1 MYLEKNLSMADL
13 WQRDWGSY
21 KFTGRLLRS
30 DIAWTLVTF
39 SLLGGAL
46 GYMIIEDYTAIEAF
60 YMAVISFSTVGF
72 TEVRPLSNAGRIF
85 TSFLIIFNIGV
96 FAYFLS
102 VFSYYV
108 VQGEFFK
115 NLHLKH
121 IQNKIDALEN
131 HVIICG
137 YGRYGKE
144 VAKTFLKH
152 EFPFV
157 IIEQKEEIIQE
168 IQDNDLNIL
177 YVEGNATEDE
187 ILNKAGIMR
196 AKSLITTLPDDS
208 ENLFI
213 VLSADQLKPELNIVS
228 RGISRHAEKKMRL
241 AGADHV
247 ILPDQI
253 GSFYMAT
260 LVNKPETVEFFSF
273 LTNEFES
280 DVGFEEIHYSQMPE
294 ACHNLSIAELNIRT
308 ASGANIIG
316 YKTPGGRYLVNP
328 PPDTKLIKNSSF
340 IILGDNQQLTKLR
353 NYLSNYGEHQPPLI
367 SD

>member
-1 MYLEKNLSMADL
+1 MADL
-13 WQRDWGSY
+13 WQRSWGNY
-21 KFTGRLLRS
+21 KFTGRLLRG
-30 DIAWTLVTF
+30 DIAWILIAI
-39 SLLGGAL
+39 SLIGGSL
-46 GYMIIEDYTAIEAF
+46 GYMVIEEYGLIEAF
-60 YMAVISFSTVGF
+60 YMAVIAFSTVGF
-72 TEVRPLSNAGRIF
+72 TEVRPLSPEGRIF

-102 VFSYYV
+102 VFTYYV

-121 IQNKIDALEN
+121 IQSKIDSLQD
-131 HVIICG
+131 HVILCG

-152 EFPFV
+152 KLPFV
-157 IIEQKEEIIQE
+157 VIEMDHEIIRE
-168 IQDNDLNIL
+168 IQSNDLEML
-177 YVEGNATEDE
+177 YIEGNATEDE
-187 ILNKAGIMR
+187 ILKKAGIMR

-280 DVGFEEIHYSQMPE
+280 DVGFEEIHYRQMPE
-294 ACHNLSIAELNIRT
+294 ACHNQSIADLNIRNV
-308 ASGANIIG
+308 SGANIIG

-328 PPDTKLIKNSSF
+328 PPNTKLIKDSSF
-340 IILGDNQQLTKLR
+340 ILLGDKEQLTKLR
-353 NYLSNYGEHQPPLI
+353 AYLDNYGEQDQPLV